1 MSLRKKLR
9 QPAEETADGAETIQ
23 SPDTVIVEKTVEAK
37 PKKKRKSK
45 KAKPKKKRK
54 SKKAKDG
61 A

>member
-45 KAKPKKKRK
+45 KAK
-54 SKKAKDG
+54 DG